1 MRRVAPSVVAR
12 EQLQRLLGGGVDH
25 EQNIVSALV
34 ETVTRLVVQELL
46 EGEQGDFLG
55 GRGRYQRRGEEQLGL
70 RNGYERGRLRTA
82 EGFVDVAVP
91 QVRGAGEPFR
101 SSLMSF
107 LDGNSEVLESLVNEM
122 YARGLSTRDVE
133 DAFRDATG
141 ELLISRSKVSEITDR
156 LWEDYQAFI
165 ARDLSELEVEYLFV
179 DAVFEAL
186 RRHGAKEA
194 LLVAWCIDSDGA
206 NTCCTWPSA
215 TRSPRR
221 VGPSSSAPCSPAG
234 CGCRPPSPATA
245 RPGWSRRSGLFPR
258 LDPDPVLV
266 PPAGQHPRQAARRV
280 GLGGNGAPVCGARR
294 PDARRGPRRRGPADQ
309 HLRSSVPGCGP
320 LPDDLD
326 ALLAIH
332 RVPVRHRIRVRTTNL
347 AERSFVEERRRTK
360 VIGRFGDE
368 HAAMKL
374 VFATMIRAAE
384 RWCRVSISDLE
395 RHQLKLLRAE
405 LGIDPPPASNTTKTN
420 QRKRVPHDQPGHRFT
435 GR

>member
-1 MRRVAPSVVAR
+1 MRRVAPSVIAR
-12 EQLQRLLGGGVDH
+12 EQLQALLDGGVDH
-25 EQNIVSALV
+25 EHNIVSALV

-46 EGEQGDFLG
+46 EGEQGEFLG
-55 GRGRYQRRGEEQLGL
+55 GRGRYQRRGEDQLGS

-91 QVRGAGEPFR
+91 QVRGTGEPFH

-107 LDGNSEVLESLVNEM
+107 LDGNSEVLDSLVNEM

-133 DAFRDATG
+133 DAFRDSTG

-179 DAVFEAL
+179 DAVFESL

-194 LLVAWCIDSDGA
+194 LLVAWCIDSDGRKHLLHLAVGNKESEACWTEFFRSMLGRGLRMPTTVTSDGAPGLVKAINVCFPHSIRIRCWFHRLA
-206 NTCCTWPSA
+206 NIRAKLPDEAAAEVLAHLYAVRDAPTRDAARAAADRLINTYRRAYPSA
-215 TRSPRR
+215 
-221 VGPSSSAPCSPAG
+221 VAC
-234 CGCRPPSPATA
+234 
-245 RPGWSRRSGLFPR
+245 FE
-258 LDPDPVLV
+258 
-266 PPAGQHPRQAARRV
+266 
-280 GLGGNGAPVCGARR
+280 
-294 PDARRGPRRRGPADQ
+294 
-309 HLRSSVPGCGP
+309 
-320 LPDDLD
+320 DDLD

-374 VFATMIRAAE
+374 VFATMIRAAQ

-395 RHQLKLLRAE
+395 RHQLKLLRTE
-405 LGIDPPPASNTTKTN
+405 LGIDPPPANSTTKTN
-420 QRKRVPHDQPGHRFT
+420 RRKSVAA
-435 GR
+435 

>member
-1 MRRVAPSVVAR
+1 M
-12 EQLQRLLGGGVDH
+12 LGGGVER

-55 GRGRYQRRGEEQLGL
+55 GRGRYEHRGEEQVGS

-82 EGFVDVAVP
+82 EGLIDVAVP

-101 SSLMSF
+101 SSLMGF

-141 ELLISRSKVSEITDR
+141 ELLISKSKVSEITDR
-156 LWEDYQAFI
+156 LWADYQGFI
-165 ARDLSELEVEYLFV
+165 ARDLAEVEVEYLFV

-186 RRHGAKEA
+186 RRHGAKET
-194 LLVAWCIDSDGA
+194 LLVAWCIDSEGRKHLLHLAVGNKESEACWTEFFRHMLGRGLRLPTTITSDGA
-206 NTCCTWPSA
+206 PGLVKAINVCFPASIRIRCWFHRLANIRAKLPDESA
-215 TRSPRR
+215 SEVMAHLYAVRD
-221 VGPSSSAPCSPAG
+221 AP
-234 CGCRPPSPATA
+234 T
-245 RPGWSRRSGLFPR
+245 
-258 LDPDPVLV
+258 LD
-266 PPAGQHPRQAARRV
+266 AARAAADR
-280 GLGGNGAPVCGARR
+280 LINTYRR
-294 PDARRGPRRRGPADQ
+294 EFPAAVACFQ
-309 HLRSSVPGCGP
+309 
-320 LPDDLD
+320 DDLD

-374 VFATMIRAAE
+374 VFATMIRAAD
-384 RWCRVSISDLE
+384 RSCRVSVSDLE

-405 LGIDPPPASNTTKTN
+405 LGIDPPPAGRHPKTN
-420 QRKRVPHDQPGHRFT
+420 QRKSVAA
-435 GR
+435 

>member
-55 GRGRYQRRGEEQLGL
+55 GRGRYERRGEEQLGL

-101 SSLMSF
+101 SSLMGF

-194 LLVAWCIDSDGA
+194 LLVAWCIDSDGRKHLLHLAVGNKESEACWTEFFRTMLARGLRMPTTITSDGAPGLVKAIEVCFPASIRIRCWFHRLA
-206 NTCCTWPSA
+206 NIRAKLPDESA
-215 TRSPRR
+215 SEVMAHLYAVRD
-221 VGPSSSAPCSPAG
+221 AP
-234 CGCRPPSPATA
+234 T
-245 RPGWSRRSGLFPR
+245 
-258 LDPDPVLV
+258 LD
-266 PPAGQHPRQAARRV
+266 AARAAADR
-280 GLGGNGAPVCGARR
+280 LINTFDRAF
-294 PDARRGPRRRGPADQ
+294 PAAVACF
-309 HLRSSVPGCGP
+309 R
-320 LPDDLD
+320 DDLD

-395 RHQLKLLRAE
+395 RHQLKLLRAD
-405 LGIDPPPASNTTKTN
+405 LGIDPPPASNTTKTS
-420 QRKRVPHDQPGHRFT
+420 QRKHVAA
-435 GR
+435 